1 MTGMS
6 EVAMRLP
13 RVGCVDAVTA
23 ALVASGSSDVS
34 ARLVKLSH
42 PWGFRLDTRS
52 AALVAVTQGC
62 CFLRRPA
69 GPPVGLV
76 AGDLALV
83 PMTRRCHGLTST
95 SDGPLAADATTR
107 PDGLTTSLV
116 YVAYEPAAATA
127 TATGLSRF
135 RAGLPGL
142 IVVEGV
148 AHLHRGVLDET
159 LGLLAGELVHN
170 DPGART
176 AIHRLLD
183 VLVVHMVRA
192 WIAADRPD
200 GSSWSAAAPGDE
212 AVSAAVDLIH
222 GDPRRG
228 WTNQTLAAEVGLSRA
243 AFVRRFTA
251 VVGEAPSTYLTGLRL
266 ATAARRLRETAERL
280 AAIAH
285 GVGYSSEFT
294 FSRAFSRAYGQ
305 PPGRYRAEA
314 RRQAME

>member
-1 MTGMS
+1 MTGVS

-52 AALVAVTQGC
+52 AALVAVTQGR
-62 CFLRRPA
+62 CFVRQPA
-69 GPPVGLV
+69 TTPVGLV

-83 PMTRRCHGLTST
+83 PTTRRGHGLAST

-116 YVAYEPAAATA
+116 YVAYEPAAATEA
-127 TATGLSRF
+127 ALSRV

-142 IVVEGV
+142 IVVEGM
-148 AHLHRGVLDET
+148 AHLHRGVLDGT

-176 AIHRLLD
+176 AIHGLLD

-192 WIAADRPD
+192 WMAAEHPD

-222 GDPRRG
+222 TYPRRG
-228 WTNQTLAAEVGLSRA
+228 WTNQTLAAQVGLSRA

-251 VVGEAPSTYLTGLRL
+251 MVGEAPSTYLTGWRL
-266 ATAARRLRETAERL
+266 ATAARRLRETAEPL